1 MAQIRLLV
9 TAAAA
14 MVVGFVA
21 GQLYGVPAAAQTAA
35 PGAGP
40 KPAYM
45 VVSSRPVAAEKMA
58 QYRQLAGPL
67 ARAAGMEQLA
77 IGDPALH
84 VLEGAYS
91 LDGTLTI
98 EKYRSMDDLLKF
110 WNSPGYRDA
119 QKLRAPLNN
128 INFIVAIE
136 GR

>member
-1 MAQIRLLV
+1 MAQTRLLA
-9 TAAAA
+9 TAVAA
-14 MVVGFVA
+14 MIVGFLA
-21 GQLYGVPAAAQTAA
+21 GQLHSARTAAQTPAQ
-35 PGAGP
+35 GAGP
-40 KPAYM
+40 RPAYM
-45 VVSSRPVAAEKMA
+45 IVSSRPVPAEKMA

-77 IGDPALH
+77 TGDPALH
-84 VLEGAYS
+84 VLEGTYP
-91 LDGTLTI
+91 LDGTLTV

-128 INFIVAIE
+128 INFIVAID

>member
-1 MAQIRLLV
+1 MAQTRLLV
-9 TAAAA
+9 TVVAA
-14 MVVGFVA
+14 MVLSFLA
-21 GQLYGVPAAAQTAA
+21 GQAHGVRVAAQTASQS
-35 PGAGP
+35 AGP

-77 IGDPALH
+77 IGDPKLH
-84 VLEGAYS
+84 ILEGTYA
-91 LDGTLTI
+91 LDGNLTI
-98 EKYRSMDDLLKF
+98 EKYRSMDELLKF

-128 INFIVAIE
+128 INFIVAID

>member
-1 MAQIRLLV
+1 MAQTRLLV
-9 TAAAA
+9 TAVAA
-14 MVVGFVA
+14 MIVGFLA
-21 GQLYGVPAAAQTAA
+21 GQVHGVRVAAQA
-35 PGAGP
+35 GAQSSSL

-77 IGDPALH
+77 IGDPKTH
-84 VLEGAYS
+84 VLEGTYA
-91 LDGTLTI
+91 LDGNLTI